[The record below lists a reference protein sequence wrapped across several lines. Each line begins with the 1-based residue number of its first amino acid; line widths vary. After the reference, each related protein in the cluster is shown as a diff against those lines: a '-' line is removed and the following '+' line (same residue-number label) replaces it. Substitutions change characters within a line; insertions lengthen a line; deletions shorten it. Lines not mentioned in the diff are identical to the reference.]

1 MKLLRLSSVLHS
13 IKSHLGLRNS
23 LGFSS
28 YSTTTATAERR
39 GLTKEKW
46 SGSIPLIYRK
56 ISPIGD
62 PTMSMWMTDKRYF
75 RISAADAAVR
85 LNLISKVQGVEQAE
99 NFFNSISKT
108 LRTLPTYTAL
118 LKCYAYVRNVE
129 KAEATMDKI
138 RELGLAKWPMAY
150 NILLG
155 LYHRTGNDEKLV
167 SLMHE
172 MEENGIGWDRFT
184 YGIRLTAYAAVS
196 DVEGVDK
203 TVTRMESDTSVVLDW
218 TCYTA
223 AASAYA
229 KLGRLDKAVA
239 MMKKSEGLVSGKRST
254 TAYECLITQYA
265 TYGKKDDVL
274 RIWQVY
280 KEKRKVFNKG
290 YKSVISPVLKFDDLE
305 CVERIFEEWESENS
319 NYDTRI
325 PNFLI
330 DAYCRRGLM
339 EKAETFMD
347 RIISMGGKLDEFS
360 WYFLA
365 TGYLQNNQP
374 QKAVEKM
381 KEAIAVCHVCHKR
394 WKPDKEV
401 VAACLEYFK
410 HEGDVDEAGNFINLL
425 GDKNIISVDVQDR
438 LLNNFLQKEPNLD
451 ALSELNADDAL
462 VGDGEALSEPEVE
475 MSSSQPN
482 IDFDGYNPLN
492 TQSQAPSC
500 DINLIDMDDA
510 ECESGRQTSQAP
522 RRSTKRSSSGGPKHT
537 SGAWN
542 HFKREIIN
550 GEVKAICNN
559 CGKAL
564 AGHHKQGTSHL
575 LNHITLCLKKNGGK
589 KVDGTSPKPNF
600 GSVDNDILRQKITKM
615 IIMHE
620 LPLSILRS

>member
-13 IKSHLGLRNS
+13 IKSHVSLRNS

-46 SGSIPLIYRK
+46 SGSMPLIYRK

-62 PTMSMWMTDKRYF
+62 PTVSIVPVLDQWVQEGGAVDKETLQVMIKELLSYKRFAHALQMSMWMTDKRYF

-172 MEENGIGWDRFT
+172 MEDNGIGWDRFT
-184 YGIRLTAYAAVS
+184 YGIHLTAYAAVS

-229 KLGRLDKAVA
+229 KLGLLDKAVA
-239 MMKKSEGLVSGKRST
+239 MMKKSEGLVSGKRSN

-290 YKSVISPVLKFDDLE
+290 YKSVISSVLKFDDLE
-305 CVERIFEEWESENS
+305 CAERIFEEWESENS

-381 KEAIAVCHVCHKR
+381 KEAIAVYHVCHKR

-462 VGDGEALSEPEVE
+462 VGDGEALSEPEVDRTGD
-475 MSSSQPN
+475 SS
-482 IDFDGYNPLN
+482 I
-492 TQSQAPSC
+492 
-500 DINLIDMDDA
+500 
-510 ECESGRQTSQAP
+510 
-522 RRSTKRSSSGGPKHT
+522 
-537 SGAWN
+537 
-542 HFKREIIN
+542 
-550 GEVKAICNN
+550 
-559 CGKAL
+559 
-564 AGHHKQGTSHL
+564 
-575 LNHITLCLKKNGGK
+575 
-589 KVDGTSPKPNF
+589 
-600 GSVDNDILRQKITKM
+600 
-615 IIMHE
+615 
-620 LPLSILRS
+620 

>member
-1 MKLLRLSSVLHS
+1 MKLVRLSSVLHS

-23 LGFSS
+23 LVVSS
-28 YSTTTATAERR
+28 YSTTTTSSAEQ
-39 GLTKEKW
+39 GKKW
-46 SGSIPLIYRK
+46 SVTMPLIYRK
-56 ISPIGD
+56 LSAIGD
-62 PTMSMWMTDKRYF
+62 PTVSIVPVLDQWVHDGGAVDKGALQLMIKELRYHKRFAHALEMSVWMTDRRYF
-75 RISAADAAVR
+75 RISAADAAIR
-85 LNLISKVQGVEQAE
+85 LDLIFKVLGIEQAE

-108 LRTLPTYTAL
+108 LRTLPTYTTL

-138 RELGLAKWPMAY
+138 RELGLAKWPMVY
-150 NILLG
+150 NILLA

-196 DVEGVDK
+196 DVEGLDK

-229 KLGRLDKAVA
+229 KLGLLDKAVA
-239 MMKKSEGLVSGKRST
+239 MMKKSEGLVSGKRSNI
-254 TAYECLITQYA
+254 AFECLITQYA

-274 RIWQVY
+274 RLWQLY

-290 YKSVISPVLKFDDLE
+290 YISVIPSVLKFDDLE
-305 CVERIFEEWESENS
+305 CAEKIFEEWESKNS

-325 PNFLI
+325 PNILI
-330 DAYCRRGLM
+330 GSYCRRGLM

-347 RIISMGGKLDEFS
+347 SVISKGGKLNEFS

-381 KEAIAVCHVCHKR
+381 KEAIAVCHVYHKR
-394 WKPDKEV
+394 WMPEKEV

-410 HEGDVDEAGNFINLL
+410 HKGDVEEAGNFINLL

-438 LLNNFLQKEPNLD
+438 LLNNFLQEEPNLD

-462 VGDGEALSEPEVE
+462 VGDGEALLEHEVDHIGD
-475 MSSSQPN
+475 SS
-482 IDFDGYNPLN
+482 I
-492 TQSQAPSC
+492 
-500 DINLIDMDDA
+500 
-510 ECESGRQTSQAP
+510 
-522 RRSTKRSSSGGPKHT
+522 
-537 SGAWN
+537 
-542 HFKREIIN
+542 
-550 GEVKAICNN
+550 
-559 CGKAL
+559 
-564 AGHHKQGTSHL
+564 
-575 LNHITLCLKKNGGK
+575 
-589 KVDGTSPKPNF
+589 
-600 GSVDNDILRQKITKM
+600 
-615 IIMHE
+615 
-620 LPLSILRS
+620 